1 MRDLFSLRETI
12 KLVRKK
18 HMLNWNI
25 PVYNEVASETK
36 SLRVFGPNIS
46 NSLPCHIKS
55 SENFESFKRIIKY

>member
-1 MRDLFSLRETI
+1 
-12 KLVRKK
+12 
-18 HMLNWNI
+18 MLNWNI

-36 SLRVFGPNIS
+36 SLGVFGPNIS